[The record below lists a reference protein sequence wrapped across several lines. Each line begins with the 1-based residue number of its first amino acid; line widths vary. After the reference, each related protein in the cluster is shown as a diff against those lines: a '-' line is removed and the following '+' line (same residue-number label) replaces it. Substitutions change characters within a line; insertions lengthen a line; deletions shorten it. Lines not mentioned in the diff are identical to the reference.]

1 MSEFG
6 VNMWQS
12 VLWSF
17 LMKFLLESNIKQT
30 QKKQYAKRM
39 FNEMI
44 THDKE
49 SAKRTIKYAKADS
62 CLQMNV
68 SC

>member
-1 MSEFG
+1 
-6 VNMWQS
+6 
-12 VLWSF
+12 
-17 LMKFLLESNIKQT
+17 MKFLLESNIKQT